1 MRSKLKT
8 SKLKII
14 GKFSGTG
21 VDKKIDDKHKKVK
34 LVNYMDVYRNSLINS
49 KIDFQI
55 VTAKEKEFK
64 TYNLVEKD
72 ILFTPTSETPEDIAR
87 ASVVEED
94 LLDTVYS
101 YHLVRTRLFNPEDFD
116 KYYLSHLFNSFNV
129 RKQLIVR
136 ASGITRYTL
145 SKRDFETIN
154 ISYHDKPEQEKIGYT
169 LSLVDNNIE
178 QTKKVIE
185 KAEKL
190 KKSMMQN
197 LLTGR
202 MKPDGTYRKKK
213 ELKETIIGEIPKS
226 WKLIKAKD
234 FCSFVT
240 DGTHDTPK
248 PTSTGFKLLTSKNLT
263 GKGIDLLNSYF
274 ISEKDYNQV
283 NKRSKVEKYDVLYGM
298 IGTIGNPEIVL
309 FDEVNFAIKNVGL
322 FKMDK
327 QEYKS
332 FWLKCYLDSTA
343 YSNYVR
349 KMTAGTTQSFV
360 GLGFLRKILI
370 PTPFIDNKI
379 NMDEIINISSK
390 LKIAE
395 LKLIESRNKLQSLE
409 KLKKS
414 LMQNLLTGKIEIPE
428 TLTIKQGVVA

>member
-1 MRSKLKT
+1 LKFDNLRYISKEYFEKT
-8 SKLKII
+8 IKGKIKNYQI
-14 GKFSGTG
+14 LMNKDGAQTGKIAFVENFKFEKAMINEHVFIITSSEEFNNKFVFYYLLSHNGM
-21 VDKKIDDKHKKVK
+21 KQVK
-34 LVNYMDVYRNSLINS
+34 S
-49 KIDFQI
+49 KIVGSAQGGLSNGF
-55 VTAKEKEFK
+55 FK
-64 TYNLVEKD
+64 G
-72 ILFTPTSETPEDIAR
+72 ILLP
-87 ASVVEED
+87 
-94 LLDTVYS
+94 
-101 YHLVRTRLFNPEDFD
+101 
-116 KYYLSHLFNSFNV
+116 
-129 RKQLIVR
+129 
-136 ASGITRYTL
+136 
-145 SKRDFETIN
+145 
-154 ISYHDKPEQEKIGYT
+154 KPELPIQDKIADV

-202 MKPDGTYRKKK
+202 MKPDGTYRKNE
-213 ELKETIIGEIPKS
+213 ELKETIVGEIPKS

-248 PTSTGFKLLTSKNLT
+248 PTSAGFKLLTSKNLT
-263 GKGIDLLNSYF
+263 GKGIDLSDSYF
-274 ISEKDYNQV
+274 ISEKDYTQV

-327 QEYKS
+327 QEHKS

-390 LKIAE
+390 LKVAE

-428 TLTIKQGVVA
+428 NLTIKQGVVA